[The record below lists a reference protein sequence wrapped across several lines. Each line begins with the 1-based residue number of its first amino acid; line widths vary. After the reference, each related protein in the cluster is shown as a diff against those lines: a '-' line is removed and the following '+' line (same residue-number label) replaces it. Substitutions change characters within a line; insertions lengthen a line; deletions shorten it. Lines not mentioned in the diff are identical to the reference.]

1 MAKKL
6 LLVDDS
12 FLVRSGL
19 EGAFKKSGEWEVN
32 MAENGK
38 IGIEKIL
45 SWEPDA
51 VVMDVEMP
59 EMDGLSALK
68 EIGSKKRSG
77 EIPKNLPVI
86 ILSGTMYEN
95 DENVRK
101 AKMLGAADV
110 MAKPMGKSATVSID
124 ISSLESRLKSLLG
137 L

>member
-19 EGAFKKSGEWEVN
+19 EGAFKKSGDWEIAL
-32 MAENGK
+32 AEDGRQ
-38 IGIEKIL
+38 GIEKIL
-45 SWEPDA
+45 SWKPDV

-77 EIPKNLPVI
+77 EIAKDLPVI

-124 ISSLESRLKSLLG
+124 ISSLENRIKTLLG